1 MHESIFW
8 RPKRDQNTASF
19 AQKNTVISGS
29 RSRYGETPSRHG
41 LRHAGK
47 VTSGG
52 LLDR

>member
-8 RPKRDQNTASF
+8 RPKPDPRTAPY

-29 RSRYGETPSRHG
+29 RSRYGATPNRHG
-41 LRHAGK
+41 LRHTGY